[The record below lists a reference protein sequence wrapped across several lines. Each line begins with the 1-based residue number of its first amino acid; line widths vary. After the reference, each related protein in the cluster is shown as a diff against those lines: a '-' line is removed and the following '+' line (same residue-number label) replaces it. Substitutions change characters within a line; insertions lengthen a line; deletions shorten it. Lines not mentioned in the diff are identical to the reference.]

1 MRLVDAVYARTEEL
15 LKEKCITMYKL
26 CIEGGIPYSTLATMR
41 NSKTVTLATV
51 YGICQ
56 GFKFLSTNFST
67 RHFLT
72 KKTWEIN
79 TSYHDSE
86 GEELLFFCA
95 KKRTLPI
102 VESAFLHLLL
112 TCVG

>member
-56 GFKFLSTNFST
+56 GFKISLNECFD
-67 RHFLT
+67 LT
-72 KKTWEIN
+72 LF
-79 TSYHDSE
+79 D
-86 GEELLFFCA
+86 EENL
-95 KKRTLPI
+95 
-102 VESAFLHLLL
+102 
-112 TCVG
+112 GD

>member
-1 MRLVDAVYARTEEL
+1 MRLADAVYARTEEL

-51 YGICQ
+51 YGIYQ
-56 GFKFLSTNFST
+56 GFKISNFST

-79 TSYHDSE
+79 TSYHDWE

-95 KKRTLPI
+95 KNALYR
-102 VESAFLHLLL
+102 
-112 TCVG
+112 